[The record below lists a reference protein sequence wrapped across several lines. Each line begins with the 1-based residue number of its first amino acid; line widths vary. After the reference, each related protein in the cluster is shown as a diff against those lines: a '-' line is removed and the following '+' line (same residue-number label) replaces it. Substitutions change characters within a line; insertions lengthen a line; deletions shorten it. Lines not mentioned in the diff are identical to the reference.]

1 MSYPILALF
10 ERSLRVESRA
20 MATYAKRLGLAI
32 FIFFCLISAH
42 LTSDLFGAAGL
53 RFFSS
58 VVYTTLLFVTLAGVG
73 YFASAIAEEKEEA
86 TLGLLKMS
94 DLNALAILLGKST
107 GRFLG
112 VVMLLLAQVP
122 FTLLA
127 ITLGGVSLGQVV
139 AAYAAILAYLLLLCN
154 VALFASVMCRLVRTA
169 TVVAGLTIGGFLFGG
184 VVCRGLASQFPYGS
198 SVRWALEGV
207 GGALTE
213 ANPWTRVERIMTS
226 GFDGGPLCAQVV
238 SNAIAALALFV
249 LAWWTFEFFTRE
261 DKEAS
266 PGRALFAGR
275 WSPLRW
281 LGVSRPWRLALAWK
295 DFHFLTG
302 GRLMIVGRFLGLALL
317 VGVFAWIA
325 SLDGYRRVRAE
336 DVGGMLMVCSLAL
349 AALDLT
355 GYVSKMFRA
364 EVQWHTL
371 PELMLLPVSTRRL
384 AWSKLVGVLPA
395 LVPYAVSFAIGAVL
409 CPEGFAEG
417 VEGVLG
423 TVYGWHFICQY
434 IAFLSFV
441 GYFSLVL
448 KRAGA
453 PVALGIWILG
463 NQVMFFFLPFFLFRG
478 SGSVEGMFVLLS
490 ILFIVF
496 AVVCYRATMARVERL
511 AGE

>member
-1 MSYPILALF
+1 VSLPIFALF

-42 LTSDLFGAAGL
+42 ITSELFGAAGL

-58 VVYTTLLFVTLAGVG
+58 VVYTTLLFITLAGVG

-107 GRFLG
+107 GRLLG
-112 VVMLLLAQVP
+112 VIMLLLAQVP

-139 AAYAAILAYLLLLCN
+139 AAYATILAYLLLLCN
-154 VALFASVMCRLVRTA
+154 VALFASVMCRQVRTA
-169 TVVAGLTIGGFLFGG
+169 TVVTGFAIGGFLLGG
-184 VVCRGLASQFPYGS
+184 PLCRSFASEFPYNSG
-198 SVRWALEGV
+198 VRWALEGV
-207 GGALTE
+207 AGALIE
-213 ANPWTRVERIMTS
+213 ANPWRRVEQIMAS
-226 GFDGGPLCAQVV
+226 GFDEGPLCAQVV
-238 SNAIAALALFV
+238 SNVVAALAFFG

-261 DKEAS
+261 EKEAS
-266 PGRALFAGR
+266 PARALFLGR

-281 LGVSRPWRLALAWK
+281 LGVSRPWGLALAWK
-295 DFHFLTG
+295 DFHFLAG
-302 GRLMIVGRFLGLALL
+302 GRLMILGRFVGMGLL

-336 DVGGMLMVCSLAL
+336 DVGGMLMFCSLGVG
-349 AALDLT
+349 ALDLV

-364 EVQWHTL
+364 EAQWHTL
-371 PELMLLPVSTRRL
+371 PELMLLPISTRRL
-384 AWSKLVGVLPA
+384 AWSKFVGVLPA
-395 LVPYAVSFAIGAVL
+395 LVPYLVTFLIGAAL
-409 CPEGFAEG
+409 CPQGFEDG
-417 VEGVLG
+417 VEDLLG
-423 TVYGWHFICQY
+423 TVFGWHFICQY
-434 IAFLSFV
+434 IAFVSFA
-441 GYFSLVL
+441 GYFSLIL

-453 PVALGIWILG
+453 PAALGIWIVG
-463 NQVMFFFLPFFLFRG
+463 NWVMFLFLAFFLFRG
-478 SGSVEGMFVLLS
+478 ADSVEGVFVLLS

-496 AVVCYRATMARVERL
+496 AVVCYRAMMARVERL